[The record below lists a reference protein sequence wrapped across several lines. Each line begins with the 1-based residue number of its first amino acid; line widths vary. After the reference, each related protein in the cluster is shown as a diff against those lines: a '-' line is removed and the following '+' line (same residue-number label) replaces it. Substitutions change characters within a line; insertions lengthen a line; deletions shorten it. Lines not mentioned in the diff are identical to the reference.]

1 MDLFGSNR
9 VASLGGKLYAFV
21 IVDDF
26 SRFTWVLFLTHK
38 NEAHIAF
45 AKFCKKVQNE
55 IGCTIINIHSDRC
68 REFNNHD
75 IEKYCDDHGFTHN
88 FSAPRTPQQNGVVE
102 CKNRSL
108 QEMARTMLNE
118 HSLPKYFW
126 AEAVNTACYIINRVV
141 IRSKLE
147 KTPYELWKGRTP
159 NIGYFKVFGCKCFI
173 LNDKDNLGKF
183 DAKSDEGIFLGYS
196 MNSKAYRVYNKRSLT
211 IEESMH
217 VVFDEVDSL
226 KPKIVDDDDNDI
238 NVIENKV
245 NDIKMRDQASQVSNK
260 EESIKN
266 ASHLEQE
273 QQFPKSWRIVKD
285 HPIDQ
290 ILGDPS
296 QGVNTRSSLRNVCN
310 NMAFVSEIEP
320 KNIEEA
326 ETDEFWLM
334 VMEEEL
340 NQFERNNVW
349 TLVPRPTH
357 QSIIG
362 TKWVFRNKKDENG
375 IIIRNKAR
383 LVAQGFNQEE
393 GVDYE
398 ETFAPVT
405 RLEAIRMLLAFACYK
420 DFKFF
425 QMDVNSAIL
434 NGLISE

>member
-1 MDLFGSNR
+1 MDLFGPNR
-9 VASLGGKLYAFV
+9 VASLGGKIYAFV

-45 AKFCKKVQNE
+45 AKFCKKVQYE
-55 IGCTIINIHSDRC
+55 IGCTITNIRSDRG
-68 REFNNHD
+68 REFDNHD
-75 IEKYCDDHGFTHN
+75 IEKYCNDHGFTHN

-102 CKNRSL
+102 RKNRSL
-108 QEMARTMLNE
+108 QEMARTMMNE
-118 HSLPKYFW
+118 YNLPKYFW
-126 AEAVNTACYIINRVV
+126 AEAVNTACYVINRVV
-141 IRSKLE
+141 IRSKLK
-147 KTPYELWKGRTP
+147 KTPYELWIGRSL
-159 NIGYFKVFGCKCFI
+159 NIGYFKVFGCRCFI
-173 LNDKDNLGKF
+173 LNEKNNLGKF

-226 KPKIVDDDDNDI
+226 LTKNIDDDDDI
-238 NVIENKV
+238 LVIDNKV

-260 EESIKN
+260 EESMKN
-266 ASHLEQE
+266 ASLLEQE
-273 QQFPKSWRIVKD
+273 QQLPKSWRIVKN

-326 ETDEFWLM
+326 ETDEFWLIA
-334 VMEEEL
+334 MEEEL

-349 TLVPRPTH
+349 TLVPRPSH

-362 TKWVFRNKKDENG
+362 TKWVFRKKNGENG
-375 IIIRNKAR
+375 FIIRNKAR

-393 GVDYE
+393 GIDYE
-398 ETFAPVT
+398 ETFAPV
-405 RLEAIRMLLAFACYK
+405 A
-420 DFKFF
+420 
-425 QMDVNSAIL
+425 
-434 NGLISE
+434 

>member
-1 MDLFGSNR
+1 
-9 VASLGGKLYAFV
+9 
-21 IVDDF
+21 
-26 SRFTWVLFLTHK
+26 
-38 NEAHIAF
+38 
-45 AKFCKKVQNE
+45 
-55 IGCTIINIHSDRC
+55 
-68 REFNNHD
+68 
-75 IEKYCDDHGFTHN
+75 
-88 FSAPRTPQQNGVVE
+88 
-102 CKNRSL
+102 
-108 QEMARTMLNE
+108 MLNE

-226 KPKIVDDDDNDI
+226 KPKIIDDDDDDI
-238 NVIENKV
+238 NVIENKA

-260 EESIKN
+260 EENMKN
-266 ASHLEQE
+266 ASHLELE

-285 HPIDQ
+285 HPIDI

-296 QGVNTRSSLRNVCN
+296 QGINTRSSLRNMCN

-334 VMEEEL
+334 AMEEEL
-340 NQFERNNVW
+340 NQFERNNIW

-362 TKWVFRNKKDENG
+362 TK
-375 IIIRNKAR
+375 
-383 LVAQGFNQEE
+383 
-393 GVDYE
+393 
-398 ETFAPVT
+398 
-405 RLEAIRMLLAFACYK
+405 
-420 DFKFF
+420 
-425 QMDVNSAIL
+425 
-434 NGLISE
+434 